1 MRRVVAALGRAVAW
15 ARGIGALGP
24 ASRVALV
31 IVALGAFAAIG
42 SVAARGETLPAPAA
56 PSSSAAGPSGPAS
69 ATSVTPAPLAP
80 SALVAAEPAPAPA
93 PAAPAPAAVRGR
105 ATPEDPVYLNT
116 ASPEDL
122 QRLPGVGPKKAAS
135 IVALRHRVGRFRQVD
150 ELMRVRGIGRAS
162 MKKLRPLVRLDPPA
176 PAPSPTREGGMDAGS
191 GRS

>member
-1 MRRVVAALGRAVAW
+1 MRRIVATLGRGVAW
-15 ARGIGALGP
+15 ARGARALGP

-31 IVALGAFAAIG
+31 IVALGVFAAIG
-42 SVAARGETLPAPAA
+42 SVAARGETLPAAAA
-56 PSSSAAGPSGPAS
+56 PSSSAAVPPEPP
-69 ATSVTPAPLAP
+69 TPAPPPAP
-80 SALVAAEPAPAPA
+80 SAAPEPPPSAT
-93 PAAPAPAAVRGR
+93 PAPAAVRGR

-176 PAPSPTREGGMDAGS
+176 PSPAREGMDAGA

>member
-42 SVAARGETLPAPAA
+42 SVAGRGETLPAPAA
-56 PSSSAAGPSGPAS
+56 PSSSAAGPSGSAS

-80 SALVAAEPAPAPA
+80 SAPAAAEPAPAPG
-93 PAAPAPAAVRGR
+93 APAPAAVRGR

>member
-56 PSSSAAGPSGPAS
+56 PSSSAAGPSGSAS
-69 ATSVTPAPLAP
+69 APSVTPAPLAP
-80 SALVAAEPAPAPA
+80 SAPAAAEPAPAPG
-93 PAAPAPAAVRGR
+93 APAPAAVRGR

-176 PAPSPTREGGMDAGS
+176 PAPSPTREGGMDAGP

>member
-56 PSSSAAGPSGPAS
+56 PSSSAAGPSGSAS

-80 SALVAAEPAPAPA
+80 SAPAAAEPAPAPG
-93 PAAPAPAAVRGR
+93 APAPAAVRGR